1 VRQAGSEAVLEGQ
14 KQDKIAPGFIV
25 STLPL
30 SSWKSGKRK
39 QRATCMS
46 PCIASSGG
54 LKKGQISAC
63 GEVMTDYTVSI
74 VFCSLHMLVAEMG
87 F

>member
-14 KQDKIAPGFIV
+14 KQDKIAPGLIV
-25 STLPL
+25 STLP
-30 SSWKSGKRK
+30 KTARGQKE
-39 QRATCMS
+39 
-46 PCIASSGG
+46 
-54 LKKGQISAC
+54 GQISAC
-63 GEVMTDYTVSI
+63 REAMTDYAVSI

>member
-1 VRQAGSEAVLEGQ
+1 MRQAGSEAVLEGQ
-14 KQDKIAPGFIV
+14 KQDKIASGFIV

-30 SSWKSGKRK
+30 SSWESGKSK
-39 QRATCMS
+39 QSAPCMS

-54 LKKGQISAC
+54 LKQGQISAC
-63 GEVMTDYTVSI
+63 REVMTDYAVSI

-87 F
+87 L